1 MDEALALLNNHQTD
15 LDLVKVQLASVG
27 LLTNAD
33 FISQS
38 CRSWMCCQ
46 ARGPSRACPNSFLD
60 QCAQPPMP
68 HAWLLS
74 RPAWPGTFR
83 GSCHQ
88 QSINQFL
95 VDSPEKTTSMF
106 TVSLTTFV
114 QCPSPSMRTQGC
126 TPEFLFFD
134 ALSSLSFVHRCEVCG
149 RLLGE
154 APFAHYPNDVVCH
167 VRCVVSKGEC
177 PVTGTVFD
185 TLANRI

>member
-1 MDEALALLNNHQTD
+1 
-15 LDLVKVQLASVG
+15 
-27 LLTNAD
+27 
-33 FISQS
+33 
-38 CRSWMCCQ
+38 MCCR
-46 ARGPSRACPNSFLD
+46 ARGPSRVCPNSFLD

-68 HAWLLS
+68 HAWLQS

-83 GSCHQ
+83 GSCQ
-88 QSINQFL
+88 TSKPIISSISHRFT
-95 VDSPEKTTSMF
+95 ERTTSM
-106 TVSLTTFV
+106 SAASSTTFV

-126 TPEFLFFD
+126 THAFLLFA
-134 ALSSLSFVHRCEVCG
+134 ALSLLSFVHGSRRCEVCG